1 MKTFRMFALVG
12 ASSLAFAQS
21 AFGQSAATDDP
32 AQTTADDP
40 AIIVSAR
47 RRDEVLQD
55 VPIVV
60 NAVTADSI
68 AKLNLRKFEDI
79 QQVVPGLQ
87 MRNNTNGIGTVSS
100 VRGVNFDV
108 NVSGNSGTI
117 EYYFNDA
124 PISSGTIFNSMYDIG
139 QIEVLRGPQGTLRG
153 RASPSGSI
161 TITTH
166 RPDLDE
172 AGGYSNATVNDI
184 HGWNY
189 NGALNVPI
197 IADKLA
203 IRLAGVIEENQG
215 NRVRSLLS
223 SLNPYDHTLS
233 GRAAVRFEPFDFL
246 SMSGSYQS
254 TDRRTQQFGQVE
266 SFANVVPGSA
276 DGAVHIDPSDRLAY
290 AKSPTQNH
298 QQFKIWNWQ
307 AQLRYAGQRLIYVGS
322 KTDSSTLS
330 KGADSDAANIFPTQ
344 VIRGDTLSLS
354 TSRSH
359 EIRLQNEDRIADMF
373 DYVAGYFYNKLDSM
387 PANGSGT
394 TLTNNTIVTA
404 PSFRLIQTQIR
415 QGSAT
420 LEKSYFA
427 NLTAH
432 LGENTEISGGARHIS
447 YDMVQVLTINGVA
460 SPAANP
466 PPDSFEHWIYSV
478 SLKHRFNQNLMAY
491 ASFGTSWRPGSVA
504 VGDFSVNQSQRETD
518 FTHQSP
524 ETSKSFEIGF
534 KADFLDHR
542 ARLNVSAYQQ
552 DFNNYPFH
560 PNSTIYYLSFAQNPA
575 NPAAP
580 IASVASGG
588 TAFNF
593 VAETKVRAR
602 GVEAEASFQATPH
615 FNIGGTLNYA
625 LGKIRNGVLPCN
637 DLNGDGVPDQLA
649 APPTVA
655 QLQAIPNYAI
665 NHLAICTGSPRSS
678 FSPVWSG
685 VAHFDY
691 TLSLDFAGGS
701 EAFARGLFSWNGKTA
716 NDPNNP
722 FDDIGSYGLLN
733 GYLGLRSRSG
743 DWELTLYGK
752 NLFNKL
758 VVLTRNSAPQS
769 TSFSGL
775 PVGGRASPVLSP
787 YIGIS
792 VNEPREFGINL
803 RVAFGSR

>member
-1 MKTFRMFALVG
+1 MKNSVWIVLTGV
-12 ASSLAFAQS
+12 SSLAFAPS
-21 AFGQSAATDDP
+21 AFAQNTSSDDPGQSATDGSE
-32 AQTTADDP
+32 
-40 AIIVSAR
+40 IVVSAR

-60 NAVTADSI
+60 NAVTSEAI
-68 AKLNLRKFEDI
+68 ANFNLRKFEDI

-87 MRNNTNGIGTVSS
+87 MRNNANGIGTVSS

-124 PISSGTIFNSMYDIG
+124 PISSGMIFNSMYDIG

-161 TITTH
+161 TIVTH
-166 RPDLDE
+166 QPDLDQ
-172 AGGYSNATVNDI
+172 AGGYSNVTVNNI
-184 HGWNY
+184 HGWNF

-203 IRLAGVIEENQG
+203 IRIAGVVEENQG

-223 SLNPYDHTLS
+223 SLNPYDRTRS
-233 GRAAVRFEPFDFL
+233 GRVTVRFEPFDFL
-246 SMSGSYQS
+246 SLTGSYQA

-276 DGAVHIDPSDRLAY
+276 DGTVHIDPGDRLAY
-290 AKSPTQNH
+290 AKAPTQNH

-322 KTDSSTLS
+322 KTDSSMLS
-330 KGADSDAANIFPTQ
+330 NGADSDAANIFPTQ
-344 VIRGDTLSLS
+344 VIRGETLALS
-354 TSRSH
+354 TSQSH
-359 EIRLQNEDRIADMF
+359 EIRLQNEDRIAGMF
-373 DYVAGYFYNKLDSM
+373 DYVVGYFYNKLDSL
-387 PANGSGT
+387 PTTGNGT
-394 TLTNNTIVTA
+394 ILTNNTIVTA
-404 PSFRLIQTQIR
+404 PSFRLVQTQIR
-415 QGSAT
+415 QGSGT
-420 LEKSYFA
+420 VEKSYFA

-447 YDMVQVLTINGVA
+447 YNMEQMLAINGVA
-460 SPAANP
+460 NPAANP
-466 PPDSFEHWIYSV
+466 PPSSFRHWIYSA
-478 SLKHRFNQNLMAY
+478 SLKHRFSQNLMVY

-504 VGDFSVNQSQRETD
+504 IGDFSVNQSQREID

-560 PNSTIYYLSFAQNPA
+560 PNSTIYYLSFAQNAA

-588 TAFNF
+588 AAFNF
-593 VAETKVRAR
+593 VAETQVRAR
-602 GVEAEASFQATPH
+602 GVEAEVSFQATPR

-625 LGKIRNGVLPCN
+625 LGKIRDGVLPCT

-665 NHLAICTGSPRSS
+665 NHLALCKGSPRSS

-691 TLSLDFAGGS
+691 NLPLNFVGGS
-701 EAFARGLFSWNGKTA
+701 EGFVRGLFSWYGKTA

-722 FDDIGSYGLLN
+722 FDDIGSYGVLN
-733 GYLGLRSRSG
+733 GYLGVRSRKG
-743 DWELTLYGK
+743 AWELSLYGK

-758 VVLTRNSAPQS
+758 VVLTRNSTPQS

-775 PVGGRASPVLSP
+775 PVNGRPSPVLSP

-803 RVAFGSR
+803 RFAFGSR